1 MKLENNMT
9 SEVLKFTNNN
19 MMIIENKMRWNENIK
34 EIAKRMKIEKEEFL
48 ERLSSLLCSSSLLL
62 FHSSGYNN
70 LQGFCL

>member
-19 MMIIENKMRWNENIK
+19 MMIIEQQLRDD
-34 EIAKRMKIEKEEFL
+34 EK
-48 ERLSSLLCSSSLLL
+48 LSSDSREGLHISLYRLAHL
-62 FHSSGYNN
+62 FLTFLNFHSSGYNN